1 MCVCNLVCIAVC
13 LSGLPEKDLQKL
25 KYTLD
30 EVEQADAADPF
41 AATCVLDAALL
52 EVGGLLFLVW
62 LPLPA
67 FAVRP

>member
-1 MCVCNLVCIAVC
+1 M
-13 LSGLPEKDLQKL
+13 QKL